1 MPSPSDI
8 ESCNEK
14 TIIDKV
20 IEHIDD
26 LVEKTSLTMLSYFT
40 VRKQQRDIKNMTGFP
55 VVSYLLF
62 LKTISMAIMSAL
74 VYYIIIMVI
83 LKQIEKNKSSLDTLL
98 IIVPIYVNYIITT
111 VNLYLRNINSIK
123 KNLIIFKIF
132 LNTHP
137 KIKDGAKEDSC
148 CIKELLELFLHE
160 LIEFEKEIKPF
171 NIAYT
176 ISCFNPP
183 KCHPLIEDITS
194 FKDDLK
200 YSLDKD

>member
-40 VRKQQRDIKNMTGFP
+40 VRKQQRDIMMGFP

-74 VYYIIIMVI
+74 VYYII
-83 LKQIEKNKSSLDTLL
+83 
-98 IIVPIYVNYIITT
+98 
-111 VNLYLRNINSIK
+111 
-123 KNLIIFKIF
+123 
-132 LNTHP
+132 
-137 KIKDGAKEDSC
+137 
-148 CIKELLELFLHE
+148 
-160 LIEFEKEIKPF
+160 
-171 NIAYT
+171 
-176 ISCFNPP
+176 
-183 KCHPLIEDITS
+183 
-194 FKDDLK
+194 
-200 YSLDKD
+200 